1 VFFFQRCDNARCAAL
16 RSSAPRF
23 METANGPACHGGGHA
38 RPRFSPSP
46 PSWGSR
52 STISTRQNPASARLD
67 KQKSRRR
74 IYVGNV
80 HYRQHPL
87 NELIIKTGGRLPCA
101 TCMWLAANVHSLKV
115 RDLRREP
122 SMAPRAKSRVVL
134 PSDTVGSATASPS
147 ARRAPSPP
155 VTTGKPTDW
164 SVS

>member
-1 VFFFQRCDNARCAAL
+1 MRL
-16 RSSAPRF
+16 
-23 METANGPACHGGGHA
+23 
-38 RPRFSPSP
+38 
-46 PSWGSR
+46 
-52 STISTRQNPASARLD
+52 NPTE
-67 KQKSRRR
+67 RR
-74 IYVGNV
+74 IYVRNV

-87 NELIIKTGGRLPCA
+87 NELIFKTGGRPPCA